1 VAVVVRRNSLARES
15 MLDKPCMYDEAVGI
29 VGGGIMGAGIAE
41 VPARD
46 GFDGRV
52 REVDGAAAQ
61 TACWRATPRRSPS

>member
-1 VAVVVRRNSLARES
+1 
-15 MLDKPCMYDEAVGI
+15 MYDEAVGI